1 MHYNFIS
8 ALPACCSSVSIC
20 YALPQVM
27 SIPQLHQLA
36 GQIKTLRRIREQRK
50 AMQNKQG
57 SFRPSAASAPWG
69 VDLNRGNIFEGASKA
84 QDSAAKQIKQ
94 PSKKA
99 PRTPKIKPPAK
110 RARCCTLD
118 CCHCYS
124 CGRLDNT
131 PHDLMSPDCCWLRNI
146 SHCLCNVLALKTCTA
161 CHPHW
166 ARQLHRA
173 RFERNWA

>member
-1 MHYNFIS
+1 MLQALRSGKHYNPVS
-8 ALPACCSSVSIC
+8 ALFACCSSVSIC
-20 YALPQVM
+20 YKLPQVM

-50 AMQNKQG
+50 AIQNKQG
-57 SFRPSAASAPWG
+57 FYFRPSAASAPWG

-110 RARCCTLD
+110 RARCRTSY
-118 CCHCYS
+118 CCYCYS
-124 CGRLDNT
+124 RACLDT
-131 PHDLMSPDCCWLRNI
+131 
-146 SHCLCNVLALKTCTA
+146 T
-161 CHPHW
+161 
-166 ARQLHRA
+166 RQELTRA
-173 RFERNWA
+173 QIAVG

>member
-146 SHCLCNVLALKTCTA
+146 SHCLCDVLALKSMTIG
-161 CHPHW
+161 
-166 ARQLHRA
+166 
-173 RFERNWA
+173 